1 MARADLRQGWG
12 GGDSGALPGLTPSR
26 LGHQGWVAWSLNST
40 SWVSAD
46 VWANVKVECEPSWQA
61 FQGHCYRLQAEK
73 RSWQESKKACLR
85 AGGDLLSIHSM
96 AELEFITKQIKQG
109 EGLLVHTPPCPAC
122 PAQGVLGPSLRPLP
136 EAKADLS
143 VRPLSPLS
151 HRTAEVE
158 ELWIGLNDLKLQ
170 MNFEWSDGSLVSFTH
185 WHPFEPNNFRD
196 SLEDCVTIWGPVR
209 TPSPQPPGSA
219 LVLGVLSAPV
229 STPPPHCV
237 SEAPTCLPTPSLP
250 CGEMGRV

>member
-1 MARADLRQGWG
+1 M
-12 GGDSGALPGLTPSR
+12 
-26 LGHQGWVAWSLNST
+26 
-40 SWVSAD
+40 
-46 VWANVKVECEPSWQA
+46 WANVKVECEPSWQP

-85 AGGDLLSIHSM
+85 GGADLLSIHSM

-109 EGLLVHTPPCPAC
+109 EGLLVHRHPGVEGRASRCSSH
-122 PAQGVLGPSLRPLP
+122 PAQETQGLSLPPRLVA
-136 EAKADLS
+136 EADLS
-143 VRPLSPLS
+143 MSSLLSLPW
-151 HRTAEVE
+151 HPPEVE

-209 TPSPQPPGSA
+209 TPLSITGPPVHPA
-219 LVLGVLSAPV
+219 LVLP
-229 STPPPHCV
+229 
-237 SEAPTCLPTPSLP
+237 
-250 CGEMGRV
+250 